1 MKTKTAWEK
10 EENGFH
16 KGDEDQN
23 GLGNK
28 GNGLHPCNEDQNGIK
43 IRGEWSSPK
52 KEYETCPLREQKR
65 RTFGMFFS

>member
-1 MKTKTAWEK
+1 MVFISGMKTKTAWEK

-43 IRGEWSSPK
+43 IRGE
-52 KEYETCPLREQKR
+52 
-65 RTFGMFFS
+65 